1 MARVYEPGLRL
12 RSLVI
17 FRNLLEDPVIAALQD
32 LFDEHGDIPT
42 RVRRY
47 AKFAAALYEHGD
59 NLSDY
64 ILSAVL
70 CDENPVMAA
79 LALNRPIS
87 PCFEEAFRQELKLLE
102 QISQI
107 TSEDMKD
114 LVGYKGFLPSYEIT
128 GYDFRKCYG
137 DRLVEIS
144 RYGYGIFVRHRMFL
158 FENHQLIP
166 VLNPDP
172 ITLSCLPGYE
182 QQRRQVLDNTAA
194 LLEGRPAANVLLYGD
209 SGTGKS
215 STVKA
220 VVNELFDRG
229 LRLIELKKSQIVE
242 IPALLDRLSVNPLK
256 FILFIDD
263 LSFSR
268 DDDSYATLKAVLEGS
283 VSSKTG
289 NVAIYATS
297 NRRHLVKESF
307 ADRDGDDLHYND
319 TIAELTSLSDRFGLT
334 ITFEKPDKEKYIG
347 IVGQLADL
355 HEISM
360 PREELFARAE
370 AFALHRSGRSPR
382 VAKQFIESLLA
393 NGEMN

>member
-114 LVGYKGFLPSYEIT
+114 LVGYKGFLPSY
-128 GYDFRKCYG
+128 
-137 DRLVEIS
+137 
-144 RYGYGIFVRHRMFL
+144 
-158 FENHQLIP
+158 
-166 VLNPDP
+166 
-172 ITLSCLPGYE
+172 
-182 QQRRQVLDNTAA
+182 
-194 LLEGRPAANVLLYGD
+194 
-209 SGTGKS
+209 
-215 STVKA
+215 
-220 VVNELFDRG
+220 
-229 LRLIELKKSQIVE
+229 
-242 IPALLDRLSVNPLK
+242 
-256 FILFIDD
+256 
-263 LSFSR
+263 
-268 DDDSYATLKAVLEGS
+268 
-283 VSSKTG
+283 
-289 NVAIYATS
+289 
-297 NRRHLVKESF
+297 
-307 ADRDGDDLHYND
+307 
-319 TIAELTSLSDRFGLT
+319 
-334 ITFEKPDKEKYIG
+334 
-347 IVGQLADL
+347 
-355 HEISM
+355 
-360 PREELFARAE
+360 
-370 AFALHRSGRSPR
+370 
-382 VAKQFIESLLA
+382 
-393 NGEMN
+393 

>member
-1 MARVYEPGLRL
+1 MARVYEPGLRMH
-12 RSLVI
+12 SLVV
-17 FRNLLEDPVIAALQD
+17 FRNLLEDPVIAALQEF
-32 LFDEHGDIPT
+32 FDERGDIPT
-42 RVRRY
+42 RVKRY

-64 ILSAVL
+64 ILSITL
-70 CDENPVMAA
+70 CDENPVMVA

-87 PCFEEAFRQELKLLE
+87 RCFEEAFRQELLLLE
-102 QISQI
+102 QVSRI
-107 TSEDMKD
+107 TSDEMKD

-128 GYDFRKCYG
+128 EYDFRKCYG
-137 DRLVEIS
+137 ERLVEIS

-158 FENHQLIP
+158 FEEHRLVP
-166 VLNPDP
+166 VQNPDP
-172 ITLSCLPGYE
+172 ITLAFLPGYE
-182 QQRRQVLDNTAA
+182 EQRRQVYDNTVA

-220 VVNELFDRG
+220 VVNELCDRG

-242 IPALLDRLSVNPLK
+242 IPSLLDALSINPLR

-263 LSFSR
+263 LSFTR
-268 DDDSYATLKAVLEGS
+268 DDDSYSTLKAVLEGS
-283 VSSKTG
+283 VSSKAG

-307 ADRDGDDLHYND
+307 SDREGDDIHYGD

-334 ITFEKPDKEKYIG
+334 ITFEKPDKEKYID

-355 HEISM
+355 HDISM
-360 PREELFARAE
+360 PREELFAKAE
-370 AFALHRSGRSPR
+370 SFALHRSGRSPR
-382 VAKQFIESLLA
+382 VAKQFIESLLS
-393 NGEMN
+393 NG

>member
-1 MARVYEPGLRL
+1 MAKVYEPGLRL

-17 FRNLLEDPVIAALQD
+17 FRNLLQDPVISALQE
-32 LFDEHGDIPT
+32 LFDERGDIPT

-47 AKFAAALYEHGD
+47 ANFAAALYEHGD

-64 ILSAVL
+64 ILSITL
-70 CDENPVMAA
+70 CDENPVMVA
-79 LALNRPIS
+79 LALNRPIP

-102 QISQI
+102 QISRI
-107 TSEDMKD
+107 TSDEMKD
-114 LVGYKGFLPSYEIT
+114 LVGYKGFLPSYNIAEH
-128 GYDFRKCYG
+128 DFRKCYG

-144 RYGYGIFVRHRMFL
+144 RYGYGIFVRYRMFL
-158 FENHQLIP
+158 LENQQLVP
-166 VLNPDP
+166 VQNPDP
-172 ITLSCLPGYE
+172 ITLAFLPGYE
-182 QQRRQVLDNTAA
+182 SQRKQVYDNTLA
-194 LLEGRPAANVLLYGD
+194 LIEGRPAANVLLYGD

-220 VVNELFDRG
+220 VVNELYDKG

-242 IPALLDRLSVNPLK
+242 IPSLLDRLSTNPLH

-263 LSFSR
+263 LSFTR
-268 DDDSYATLKAVLEGS
+268 DDDTYATLKAVLEGS
-283 VSSKTG
+283 VSSKTS

-297 NRRHLVKESF
+297 NRRHLIKESF
-307 ADRDGDDLHYND
+307 ADREGDDIHYND

-334 ITFEKPDKEKYIG
+334 VTFEKPNKETFID
-347 IVGQLADL
+347 IVAQLADL
-355 HEISM
+355 HQIDM
-360 PREELFARAE
+360 PREELFAKAE

-393 NGEMN
+393 GR

>member
-1 MARVYEPGLRL
+1 MH
-12 RSLVI
+12 SLVI
-17 FRNLLEDPVIAALQD
+17 FRSLLADPVVAALQK
-32 LFDEHGDIPT
+32 LFDEHGDVT
-42 RVRRY
+42 TKVARY
-47 AKFAAALYEHGD
+47 ADFAAALYQHGD

-64 ILSAVL
+64 LLSVVL

-87 PCFEEAFRQELKLLE
+87 PRLEEAFRQELSLLE
-102 QISQI
+102 QISRI
-107 TSEDMKD
+107 TSDEMKE
-114 LVGYKGFLPSYEIT
+114 LVGYKGFLPSYSVTEH
-128 GYDFRKCYG
+128 DFRACYG
-137 DRLVEIS
+137 ERLVSIS
-144 RYGYGIFVRHRMFL
+144 RYGYGSFVHYRMFL
-158 FENHQLIP
+158 FENHQLVP
-166 VLNPDP
+166 VQNPDP
-172 ITLSCLPGYE
+172 ITLAYLPGY
-182 QQRRQVLDNTAA
+182 QAQRKQVLDNTVA

-220 VVNELFDRG
+220 VVNELAEQG

-242 IPALLDRLSVNPLK
+242 IPPLLDRLSSNPLH

-263 LSFSR
+263 LSFTR

-307 ADRDGDDLHYND
+307 ADRDGDDLHLSD

-334 ITFEKPDKEKYIG
+334 VTFEKPDKEKYIE
-347 IVGQLADL
+347 IVSQLAEL
-355 HEISM
+355 HEITL
-360 PREELFARAE
+360 PREALLARAE
-370 AFALHRSGRSPR
+370 AFALRRSGRSPR

-393 NGEMN
+393 GEDWELHS